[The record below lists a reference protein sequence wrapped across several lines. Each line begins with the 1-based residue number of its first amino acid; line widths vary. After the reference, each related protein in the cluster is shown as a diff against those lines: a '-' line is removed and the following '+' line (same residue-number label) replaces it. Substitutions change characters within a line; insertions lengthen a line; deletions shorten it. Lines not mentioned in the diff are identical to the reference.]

1 MEKYKISKYKILFYI
16 IFLVFKLFIQYSYN
30 ILKIFKEIYD
40 IESNIIFGEKNRL
53 CLDYFTFDL
62 DTI

>member
-40 IESNIIFGEKNRL
+40 IESNIIFEKNRL